1 MSRVSF
7 LTVCFT
13 ALFLTYLVVASLVA
27 FFTVKIIGVPIGKR
41 MFTKIV
47 LSIVSFIPL
56 YILIAYLLSKLVSRD
71 LSKLSKAVRDLP
83 FNEEMPRSRITEIDE
98 LSGTISLQSGRIRE
112 MMEAQRF
119 MLYRIAHDLRT
130 PLTNLRNVLLA
141 MEEGLIGEGEKGSY
155 LRKLIRETE
164 RMESLLEDA
173 LSSVRKIS
181 RRLEPE
187 RVNLCEFFRDVE
199 YLWRV
204 RFEKKGIGFS
214 LECEG
219 DFAIEIPL
227 QDLEE
232 IVNNLLE
239 NAYRNTEKGEVK
251 VRVSSTEDRVII
263 SFEDTGG
270 GISTPRL
277 QEAYRRGS
285 LGLYIVRELTWK
297 NGGRIEIGTSEKGT
311 SVRLFFKKSRSI

>member
-27 FFTVKIIGVPIGKR
+27 FFTVKIIGVPIGKK

-47 LSIVSFIPL
+47 LSIISFVPL

-71 LSKLSKAVRDLP
+71 LSRLSKAVKELP
-83 FNEEMPRSRITEIDE
+83 FTEDIPGSRIAEIDE
-98 LSGTISLQSGRIRE
+98 LAETISLQSGRIRE

-130 PLTNLRNVLLA
+130 PITNLRNVLSA
-141 MEEGLIGEGEKGSY
+141 MEEDLIGEEERRSY
-155 LRKLIRETE
+155 LRKLIKETE
-164 RMESLLEDA
+164 RMESLLEEA

-187 RVNLCEFFRDVE
+187 RVNLCEFLRDVE
-199 YLWRV
+199 DIWRV

-214 LECEG
+214 FKCEG
-219 DFAIEIPL
+219 EPIVEIPL

-239 NAYRNTEKGEVK
+239 NAYKNTKTGEVR
-251 VRVSSTEDRVII
+251 VRVLPEEDRVVV
-263 SFEDTGG
+263 SFEDTGE

-297 NGGRIEIGTSEKGT
+297 NGGRIEIETSEKGT
-311 SVRLFFKKSRSI
+311 SVRLFFKKARSI

>member
-1 MSRVSF
+1 MNRVSF

-71 LSKLSKAVRDLP
+71 LSRLSGAVRDLP
-83 FNEEMPRSRITEIDE
+83 FTEEIPGSRIAEIDK
-98 LSGTISLQSGRIRE
+98 LANTISLQSGRIRE

-130 PLTNLRNVLLA
+130 PITNLRNVLSA
-141 MEEGLIGEGEKGSY
+141 MEEGLIGEEERRSY
-155 LRKLIRETE
+155 LRKLIKETE

-181 RRLEPE
+181 RKLEPD
-187 RVNLCEFFRDVE
+187 RVNLCEFLKDME
-199 YLWRV
+199 DLWRI
-204 RFEKKGIGFS
+204 RFERKGIRFY
-214 LECEG
+214 LECYGEP
-219 DFAIEIPL
+219 IVEIPL

-239 NAYRNTEKGEVK
+239 NAYGNTKAGEVR
-251 VRVSSTEDRVII
+251 VRAFSEGDRVVV
-263 SFEDTGG
+263 SFEDTGE

-297 NGGRIEIGTSEKGT
+297 NGGRIEIGASKRGT
-311 SVRLFFKKSRSI
+311 SVKLFFKRARNV

>member
-1 MSRVSF
+1 
-7 LTVCFT
+7 
-13 ALFLTYLVVASLVA
+13 
-27 FFTVKIIGVPIGKR
+27 
-41 MFTKIV
+41 
-47 LSIVSFIPL
+47 
-56 YILIAYLLSKLVSRD
+56 
-71 LSKLSKAVRDLP
+71 
-83 FNEEMPRSRITEIDE
+83 
-98 LSGTISLQSGRIRE
+98 

-130 PLTNLRNVLLA
+130 PITNLKNVLLA
-141 MEEGLIGEGEKGSY
+141 MEEGVIGEEEKRSY